1 MLQCKAHQVRKYLTQ
16 LLTKFVAEIQNL
28 LDSVHSGYMH
38 GFDLSTYLRNLSGDF
53 ACEGSDFGPAE
64 S

>member
-1 MLQCKAHQVRKYLTQ
+1 MTQ

-28 LDSVHSGYMH
+28 LDLVHSEYIH